1 MDTRDAGK
9 MTYPVLLKKYGSDYM
24 KKLSKLGVKAR
35 EKRKNEAKI
44 GAWQT
49 EASML
54 MLFNELHQK
63 HQKDVRLL
71 HEAGKQSREGL

>member
-1 MDTRDAGK
+1 

-44 GAWQT
+44 GA
-49 EASML
+49 
-54 MLFNELHQK
+54 
-63 HQKDVRLL
+63 
-71 HEAGKQSREGL
+71 